1 MARDCTAKNGGLDPS
16 SAIAAAFNSLTGVL
30 NFNVL
35 ILIQVRVAS
44 MLTIADAFDRL
55 FATVKPL
62 DPVSLALGQS
72 LGLTLAEDISSTAD
86 SPPFD
91 KSLMDGYAIRSTDLN
106 HGTATLEVVE
116 VITAGMVPTRPI
128 ESGQTSQIMTG
139 APLPIGADIVIK
151 IEDTAR
157 DGDLVRVTPQGS
169 QTNIVLRGTSVRSGD
184 VVLRAG
190 TKLNGSRIGALAEL
204 GRAQVNVHRRPTVAI
219 LATGDELVP
228 VDQEPG
234 PGQIRNSNE
243 SMLVA
248 QIQAAGA
255 IAVPLGIARDN
266 RIDLRAKIE
275 QGLQCD
281 MLVLSGGVSA
291 GTLDLVPSELAAAGI
306 TEVFHKVEMKPGK
319 PVWFGLRRVGTTANY
334 VFGLPGNPVSSLV
347 CCELFVRTALKRLMG
362 EPALRP
368 QAVPAALEHPH
379 SARADRPTYH
389 PARLTWTPTGPVVTL
404 VPWHGSSDLCGT
416 VAANAM
422 ALLPGAARQYGV
434 GDCLETFA
442 W

>member
-1 MARDCTAKNGGLDPS
+1 
-16 SAIAAAFNSLTGVL
+16 
-30 NFNVL
+30 
-35 ILIQVRVAS
+35 
-44 MLTIADAFDRL
+44 MLTIADAFERL
-55 FATVKPL
+55 FSTLLPL
-62 DPVSLALGQS
+62 NPISVALEKS
-72 LGLTLAEDISSTAD
+72 LGLTLADDISSTSD

-91 KSLMDGYAIRSTDLN
+91 KSLMDGYAIRSVDLN
-106 HGTATLEVVE
+106 QGTATLEVLE
-116 VITAGMVPTRPI
+116 VVTAGMIPTRPI
-128 ESGQTSQIMTG
+128 ASGQAIQIMTG
-139 APLPIGADIVIK
+139 APLPIGADLVIK
-151 IEDTAR
+151 IEDTVLE
-157 DGDLVRVTPQGS
+157 GDFVRVTPQGL
-169 QTNIVLRGTSVRSGD
+169 QTNIVLRGTSARIGD
-184 VVLRAG
+184 LVLRAG

-204 GRAQVNVHRRPTVAI
+204 GRAHVRVHRRPTVAI

-228 VDQEPG
+228 IDQEPG

-243 SMLVA
+243 PMLVA

-255 IAVPLGIARDN
+255 TVVPLGIARDN
-266 RIDLRAKIE
+266 RNDLRAKIE

-281 MLVLSGGVSA
+281 VLVLSGGVSA
-291 GTLDLVPSELAAAGI
+291 GTLDLVPSELAAAGV

-319 PVWFGLRRVGTTANY
+319 PIWFGRRSGGSTLNY

-362 EPALRP
+362 EPAIPP
-368 QAVPAALEHPH
+368 QSVSAALEHPH

-422 ALLPGAARQYGV
+422 ALLPGIARQYAV

>member
-1 MARDCTAKNGGLDPS
+1 
-16 SAIAAAFNSLTGVL
+16 
-30 NFNVL
+30 
-35 ILIQVRVAS
+35 
-44 MLTIADAFDRL
+44 MLTISDAFDRL
-55 FATVKPL
+55 FATVAPL
-62 DPVSLALGQS
+62 DAVSVTLGQS
-72 LGLTLAEDISSTAD
+72 LGLTLAEEISSTAD

-91 KSLMDGYAIRSTDLN
+91 KSLMDGYAIRSADLN
-106 HGTATLEVVE
+106 QGTATLQVVE
-116 VITAGMVPTRPI
+116 VITAGMIPTRPI

-139 APLPIGADIVIK
+139 APLPIGADIVVK
-151 IEDTAR
+151 VEDTVR
-157 DGDLVRVTPQGS
+157 EGDLVHVTPQGS
-169 QTNIVLRGTSVRSGD
+169 QTNIVLRGTSMRSGD
-184 VVLRAG
+184 VVLRTG

-204 GRAQVNVHRRPTVAI
+204 GRGQVSVHRRPTVAI

-228 VDQEPG
+228 VDHEPG

-248 QIQAAGA
+248 LIQAAGA

-266 RIDLRAKIE
+266 RDDLRAKIE
-275 QGLQCD
+275 QGLQYD

-291 GTLDLVPSELAAAGI
+291 GTLDLVPSELAAAGV
-306 TEVFHKVEMKPGK
+306 TELFHNVEMKPGK
-319 PVWFGLRRVGTTANY
+319 PVWFGRRSQGSTANY

-347 CCELFVRTALKRLMG
+347 CGELFVRTALKRLMG
-362 EPALRP
+362 EPATPP
-368 QAVPAALEHPH
+368 QSVSAALEHPH

-389 PARLTWTPTGPVVTL
+389 PARLTWTPAGPVVSL

-422 ALLPGAARQYGV
+422 ALLPGTARHYGL
-434 GDCLETFA
+434 GDCLDTFV

>member
-1 MARDCTAKNGGLDPS
+1 
-16 SAIAAAFNSLTGVL
+16 
-30 NFNVL
+30 
-35 ILIQVRVAS
+35 
-44 MLTIADAFDRL
+44 
-55 FATVKPL
+55 
-62 DPVSLALGQS
+62 
-72 LGLTLAEDISSTAD
+72 
-86 SPPFD
+86 
-91 KSLMDGYAIRSTDLN
+91 
-106 HGTATLEVVE
+106 
-116 VITAGMVPTRPI
+116 
-128 ESGQTSQIMTG
+128 
-139 APLPIGADIVIK
+139 
-151 IEDTAR
+151 
-157 DGDLVRVTPQGS
+157 
-169 QTNIVLRGTSVRSGD
+169 VRSGD

-291 GTLDLVPSELAAAGI
+291 GTLDLVPSELASAGV

-368 QAVPAALEHPH
+368 QAVPAALEHRH